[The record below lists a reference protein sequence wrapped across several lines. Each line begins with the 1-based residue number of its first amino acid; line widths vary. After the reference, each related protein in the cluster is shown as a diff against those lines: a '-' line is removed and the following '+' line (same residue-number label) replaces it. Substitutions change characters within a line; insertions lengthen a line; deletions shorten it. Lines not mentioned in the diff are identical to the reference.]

1 MCQIGQ
7 SNNCFLFPGL
17 GFAAVAVGLRVIS
30 DGMIDAD
37 LEGLAPEG
45 VGEEAVASLL
55 ERARWLP
62 KYQGLD
68 ASLDALTS

>member
-1 MCQIGQ
+1 M
-7 SNNCFLFPGL
+7 
-17 GFAAVAVGLRVIS
+17 AVGLRVIS

-55 ERARWLP
+55 ERARWRP